1 MIDFTHEDIERLWNS
16 ISHYIPERQKLDC
29 AIDFIKSLE
38 DIGVEHDEIKAS
50 AEYDPKLEEAI
61 SSVFEEDEVDETDS
75 DALSNNDS
83 ADSGDLDLDIDF
95 SDLMNGLGV

>member
-16 ISHYIPERQKLDC
+16 IVHYVPERQKSDC

-38 DIGVEHDEIKAS
+38 DIGIEHDEIKAS

-61 SSVFEEDEVDETDS
+61 ATVFGEDDEES
-75 DALSNNDS
+75 DGYGED
-83 ADSGDLDLDIDF
+83 D
-95 SDLMNGLGV
+95 

>member
-16 ISHYIPERQKLDC
+16 IVHYVPERQKLDC

-38 DIGVEHDEIKAS
+38 VVGVEYDEIKAS

-61 SSVFEEDEVDETDS
+61 NTVFEEDEES
-75 DALSNNDS
+75 DGYGED
-83 ADSGDLDLDIDF
+83 D
-95 SDLMNGLGV
+95 

>member
-16 ISHYIPERQKLDC
+16 IIHYVPERQKLDM

-38 DIGVEHDEIKAS
+38 DIGVEIDEIKAS

-61 SSVFEEDEVDETDS
+61 GTVFEDDMD
-75 DALSNNDS
+75 DD
-83 ADSGDLDLDIDF
+83 DY
-95 SDLMNGLGV
+95 NGAE

>member
-29 AIDFIKSLE
+29 AIDFIKCLE
-38 DIGVEHDEIKAS
+38 VIGVEHDEIKAS

-61 SSVFEEDEVDETDS
+61 ASVFEEDEVDEDGYS
-75 DALSNNDS
+75 EDE
-83 ADSGDLDLDIDF
+83 
-95 SDLMNGLGV
+95 

>member
-1 MIDFTHEDIERLWNS
+1 LHLLNQLKKKKNKMVDFTHEDIERLWSS
-16 ISHYIPERQKLDC
+16 ISHYVSERQKLDM

-61 SSVFEEDEVDETDS
+61 NTVFEDDEEETYGDEE
-75 DALSNNDS
+75 
-83 ADSGDLDLDIDF
+83 
-95 SDLMNGLGV
+95 